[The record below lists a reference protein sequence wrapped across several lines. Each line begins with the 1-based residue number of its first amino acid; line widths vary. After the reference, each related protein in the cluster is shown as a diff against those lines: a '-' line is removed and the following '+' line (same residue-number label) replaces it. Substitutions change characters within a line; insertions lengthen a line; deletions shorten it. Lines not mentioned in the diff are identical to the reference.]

1 MGSQQEEEQWFQS
14 STNSRN
20 LIKCGPNMTILD
32 TLIPQLCPEARG
44 GPKTAQLPKQTSL
57 GRECIKSHKN
67 GSSWSFSNTSDF
79 DVALG
84 FMSPQK
90 RVCRVA
96 SCQPLYGVYCSILY
110 YLVKKLCS
118 KDYMQVRTYMIV
130 VIFNWEPA
138 L

>member
-1 MGSQQEEEQWFQS
+1 MLTTCDYIFKYRQFHPNSPLLYTPPLCLHLLGSWSYFYAGS
-14 STNSRN
+14 PTPFYS
-20 LIKCGPNMTILD
+20 PIL
-32 TLIPQLCPEARG
+32 A
-44 GPKTAQLPKQTSL
+44 
-57 GRECIKSHKN
+57 IKSHKN

-138 L
+138 LLTVTLQGL